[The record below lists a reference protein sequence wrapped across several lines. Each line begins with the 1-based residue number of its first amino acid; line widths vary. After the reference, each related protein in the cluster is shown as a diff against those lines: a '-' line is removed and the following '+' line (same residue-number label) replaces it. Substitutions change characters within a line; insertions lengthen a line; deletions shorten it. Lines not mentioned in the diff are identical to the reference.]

1 MASGHFEAGSKET
14 DCCAEGLNRLVIL
27 TIVLFDTIKQKQKI
41 VSRIQIAMAKSQ
53 SSSGQVPASELSIQQ
68 LYTFKQ
74 VIESGGYA
82 AAAKVSHLSV
92 PSVWQHIQALER
104 AYGVSLFQRVGRQ
117 VRPTSAAERLYEEVD
132 EILTR
137 IQSTFDLI
145 DAQPQAHAIRIVSG
159 VRMFLEDLAEPM
171 AQFRKTFSS
180 PLTMLHGNN
189 RRAEE
194 LLLAGDAD
202 LALTLAPG
210 FQRESKQIV
219 YEPAYEVE
227 FVAVCKKSHPL
238 ARRPGPDLLLS
249 ELVQHEL
256 IVTLPGTHGRDALDR
271 ALHDEGLTARFAVE
285 TDNSGFTIRCAAVGM
300 GVGILAGRPGGELT
314 KRLHVDSLRSQ
325 LGSRQI
331 VFMWKRGRLL
341 SEPLL
346 ALIELIKQHGM
357 PS

>member
-1 MASGHFEAGSKET
+1 
-14 DCCAEGLNRLVIL
+14 
-27 TIVLFDTIKQKQKI
+27 
-41 VSRIQIAMAKSQ
+41 MAKSH
-53 SSSGQVPASELSIQQ
+53 SSRGQIPASELSIQQ

-104 AYGVSLFQRVGRQ
+104 AYGVSLFERVGRQ
-117 VRPTSAAERLYEEVD
+117 VRPTNAAKRLYEEVD

-137 IQSTFDLI
+137 IQSTFDVV
-145 DAQPQAHAIRIVSG
+145 DAQPDTRAIRIVSG

-171 AQFRKTFSS
+171 AEFRKRFAS

-194 LLLAGDAD
+194 LLLAGEAD
-202 LALTLAPG
+202 IALTLAPG
-210 FQRESKQIV
+210 YQGESNQIA

-227 FVAVCKKSHPL
+227 FIAVCTKSHPIVK
-238 ARRPGPDLLLS
+238 RRRRDLDLGD
-249 ELVQHEL
+249 LVKHDL

-271 ALHDEGLTARFAVE
+271 ALHDEGLSARFAVE

-300 GVGILAGRPGGELT
+300 GVGIVAGRSGGELT
-314 KRLHVDSLRSQ
+314 KRLHVDSLRRQ

-346 ALIELIKQHGM
+346 ELIELIKQHGGAH
-357 PS
+357 